1 MKTFILADNNVLLQL
16 CSPLTPVLLQEL
28 KPILLFWCNNYTFE
42 KKAPFIRIWWKRL
55 PKTQLCN
62 NALQSGDF
70 WKRRLLIF
78 VWTDQNGGFRIR
90 WCQISYILLALCMF
104 RKRWYA
110 FSFGR
115 TKTIRIRSGVS
126 VWSMQYMSLSGFVLT
141 WPEFLFLFNW
151 VSLLTSWH
159 VGNTCSECRELR
171 TTR

>member
-1 MKTFILADNNVLLQL
+1 MGSSDYQYTVPDSVAVELSFVAFLYHFQTWVHDLSCHFSNFLWRTVNSKPPTIPFGMVACTFSDNLSRNS
-16 CSPLTPVLLQEL
+16 C
-28 KPILLFWCNNYTFE
+28 
-42 KKAPFIRIWWKRL
+42 
-55 PKTQLCN
+55 
-62 NALQSGDF
+62 
-70 WKRRLLIF
+70 
-78 VWTDQNGGFRIR
+78 
-90 WCQISYILLALCMF
+90 ILLAFCMF

-115 TKTIRIRSGVS
+115 VKTIRIRSGVS
-126 VWSMQYMSLSGFVLT
+126 VWSMQYMSLSGFVWT